1 MALRA
6 SCGDESNGL
15 AASKCTMQMHLKR
28 TRPTTG
34 VLPHHGELEIA
45 GRKWV
50 CQHDPRDHDGPTAA
64 KEV

>member
-1 MALRA
+1 
-6 SCGDESNGL
+6 
-15 AASKCTMQMHLKR
+15 MQMHLKR

-45 GRKWV
+45 GRNG
-50 CQHDPRDHDGPTAA
+50 CANTILATTMDPRRP